1 MAGKKSKS
9 KSTSKD
15 DDFQSRI
22 ICRNRRARRDYD
34 ILDTL
39 ECGIS
44 LKGSEVK
51 SIRDR
56 KMTIEDAFARLENG
70 EVWILGADI
79 AQYPQANVMN
89 HEPRRPRK
97 LLLKRREI
105 TKFAESAGQQGLTLV
120 PLEVHFSTRGM
131 VKVTLAVARGR
142 KEYDHRERLKKETH
156 RREMRDVARRG

>member
-1 MAGKKSKS
+1 MAGKKSKA
-9 KSTSKD
+9 KSRKKD
-15 DDFQSRI
+15 DEFQARI
-22 ICRNRRARRDYD
+22 VCRNRRARRDYH

-56 KMTIEDAFARLENG
+56 KMQIEDAFARVEND
-70 EVWILGADI
+70 EVWLIGADI

-105 TKFAESAGQQGLTLV
+105 TKFAESAGQQGLTLI

-131 VKVTLAVARGR
+131 VKVTLGVARGR
-142 KEYDHRERLKKETH
+142 RQYDHRERLKKESH
-156 RREMRDVARRG
+156 RREMRDAARRG

>member
-1 MAGKKSKS
+1 MAGKKSKA
-9 KSTSKD
+9 KSRPKD

-22 ICRNRRARRDYD
+22 ICRNRRVRRDYD

-56 KMTIEDAFARLENG
+56 KVTIEDAFARLEDG
-70 EVWILGADI
+70 EVWLHGADI

-89 HEPRRPRK
+89 HEPKRARK

-105 TKFAESAGQQGLTLV
+105 AKFAESAGQQGLTLV
-120 PLEVHFSTRGM
+120 PLEMHFSTRGM
-131 VKVTLAVARGR
+131 VKVTLAVAKGR
-142 KEYDHRERLKKETH
+142 KQYDHRERLKNETH
-156 RREMRDVARRG
+156 RREMREAARRG

>member
-1 MAGKKSKS
+1 MAGKKPKAKS
-9 KSTSKD
+9 KAKD

-22 ICRNRRARRDYD
+22 VCRNRRARRDYD
-34 ILDTL
+34 IIDTL

-56 KMTIEDAFARLENG
+56 KMTIEDAFARMENG
-70 EVWILGADI
+70 EVWLLGADI

-89 HEPRRPRK
+89 HEPKRPRK

-105 TKFAESAGQQGLTLV
+105 TKFAEAAGQQGLTLI
-120 PLEVHFSTRGM
+120 PLEVHFSSRGM
-131 VKVTLAVARGR
+131 VKVTLAVAKGR
-142 KEYDHRERLKKETH
+142 RQYDKRERLKKEAH
-156 RREMRDVARRG
+156 GREMREAARRG